1 MPPFF
6 YLFTIAMYE
15 DTAELGHNQAIR
27 VATSVFFMSLGERRG
42 VGCKL
47 IAGCNMDF
55 NTLCKRKRWL
65 RPVAE
70 LATDDRG
77 GK

>member
-27 VATSVFFMSLGERRG
+27 VATSDL
-42 VGCKL
+42 
-47 IAGCNMDF
+47 
-55 NTLCKRKRWL
+55 
-65 RPVAE
+65 
-70 LATDDRG
+70 
-77 GK
+77 